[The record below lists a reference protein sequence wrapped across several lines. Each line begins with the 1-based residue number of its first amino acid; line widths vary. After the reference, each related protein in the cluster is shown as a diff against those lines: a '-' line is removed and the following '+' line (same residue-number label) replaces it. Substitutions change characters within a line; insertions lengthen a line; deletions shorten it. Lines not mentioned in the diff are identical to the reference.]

1 VDDEAEVGE
10 PAAGVGGNGGMTYLL
25 RSLEHGQCFV
35 DTDRSLLRVTNQRP
49 IATRPPPNR
58 IKSRATSTRCIA
70 GPSRF
75 TDPLVLFVTTPP
87 GDDTKPRGPVWHA
100 AVRLVA
106 LIAERVIGGAFRRL
120 DIGGSWI
127 EQAILNQDAYERHD
141 GSWRFARRRHLL
153 WYGIDLPERPF
164 DQPKTGW
171 PATATGRGSLPE
183 EFEAWR
189 TFYGIT
195 QPPSGYY
202 GQPEMG
208 STFLR

>member
-1 VDDEAEVGE
+1 VSVLEAATLDGLWSVHEIRQLAYRFALAHDSRDMDEME
-10 PAAGVGGNGGMTYLL
+10 
-25 RSLEHGQCFV
+25 RIFV
-35 DTDRSLLRVTNQRP
+35 DADSPLVFPEFNLANVRTTLPEYWRV
-49 IATRPPPNR
+49 
-58 IKSRATSTRCIA
+58 A
-70 GPSRF
+70 GP
-75 TDPLVLFVTTPP
+75 TVLFVANHIIELT
-87 GDDTKPRGPVWHA
+87 DHNHA
-100 AVRLVA
+100 TGAVYCLA
-106 LIAERVIGGAFRRL
+106 KL

-127 EQAILNQDAYERHD
+127 EQAILYQDAYERHD

-202 GQPEMG
+202 GQPEMD